1 MTDIEMGEPDGSEPS
16 ALTTRSWRDNAPA
29 MLLDTFTDAHGAPC
43 FTSLDRRW
51 LWRLEQH
58 LVICGTTQYHRDMAR
73 DLRQY
78 LNETCEH
85 HWSVWPGDEHIEA
98 HRQCTWCNHV
108 EWGPASP
115 SAASKE
121 ENQ

>member
-1 MTDIEMGEPDGSEPS
+1 MEQWVRTFWKSLAALSLRRRRRGVGE
-16 ALTTRSWRDNAPA
+16 TTRPRC
-29 MLLDTFTDAHGAPC
+29 LLDAPC

-85 HWSVWPGDEHIEA
+85 HWNVWDGDEHIEA
-98 HRQCTWCNHV
+98 HRQCVWCNHV

-121 ENQ
+121 ENRD